1 MKRERRRNEKD
12 SIHKTRENVADGW
25 RNKKKNK
32 RKKTNKSKDFGT
44 NEDLKSPDI
53 EGRTEKKIDHVSNY
67 LSNHLSVRFSVCLL
81 ALFINSSSFLF
92 IFFSFHFFTFATI
105 FIHFFGHLISPSA
118 SQLDKR
124 TGQRFSRISRQNT
137 MENLPLSD
145 ISHIRSYLCPSKGRL
160 KMYLCMVGLRV
171 FAQRMD
177 GVHCHSI
184 DKESLAEGLLN
195 KTAS

>member
-1 MKRERRRNEKD
+1 M
-12 SIHKTRENVADGW
+12 SQMDGET
-25 RNKKKNK
+25 
-32 RKKTNKSKDFGT
+32 RKKIRGRKQINQKILAQMKTWSRQT
-44 NEDLKSPDI
+44 LK
-53 EGRTEKKIDHVSNY
+53 EGQKKKIDHVSNY

-145 ISHIRSYLCPSKGRL
+145 ISHIKSYLCPSKGRL